1 MKNTLRLAVTSMAT
15 LFGYLLVPAS
25 NLYAQT
31 EKPNIVIFIADD
43 VSYNDLGCM
52 GHPVLKTPAIDK
64 LAQYGIR
71 FSNAYLTT
79 SSCSPSRV
87 SILTGRYPH
96 NTGAAE
102 LHSPIPDGQV
112 AFPKLLK
119 DNGYYT
125 AQAGKWHLG
134 SSGIKPEGVFLDAF
148 DRVGGSHADGGGP
161 GGEGLWVEYLQQRPR
176 NKPFFMW
183 FAAQDA
189 HRGWDSASKPRQYS
203 ERDVIVPDNLAD
215 TKATRND
222 LARYYE
228 EVSRFDHYVGKV
240 VDELK
245 AQGILDNTLIIVM
258 ADNGRPFPRNKTR
271 MYDEGIKT
279 PLIIHWP
286 AGIKLHNE
294 ASSSLLSV
302 IDIAPTI
309 LEIAGISKYASI
321 QGKSFKK
328 LLATPTAK
336 FRNYVFAEHNW
347 HSFRAYERMVRTDQY
362 VYIENGLP
370 EQSNVGATDI
380 MGGAAGMELKK
391 HYLAGKATSLQAAIF
406 VTPQP
411 QYEFYDY
418 SKDKDQ
424 IVNLYGRKE
433 YKAQQQSLA
442 NVLEIWKKQTGDDQ
456 PRDLTPDW
464 YDRWNNKAVKE
475 KDKRGTMPGSHQQAI
490 SIQNPG
496 PF

>member
-1 MKNTLRLAVTSMAT
+1 MK
-15 LFGYLLVPAS
+15 YLLKQAITCMAILPVYLLAAAGK
-25 NLYAQT
+25 LHAQT
-31 EKPNIVIFIADD
+31 KQPNVIIFIADD

-52 GHPVLKTPAIDK
+52 GHPVVKTPAIDQ
-64 LAQYGIR
+64 LAKNGLR
-71 FSNAYLTT
+71 FTNAYLTT

-102 LHSPIPDGQV
+102 LHSAIPAGQI

-119 DNGYYT
+119 DGGYYT

-134 SSGIKPEGVFLDAF
+134 SSGVKPDGVFLNAF
-148 DRVGGSHADGGGP
+148 DRVGGSHAEGGGP
-161 GGEGLWVEYLQQRPR
+161 GGEELWVDYIQQRPKD
-176 NKPFFMW
+176 KPFFMW

-189 HRGWDSASKPRQYS
+189 HRGWDSAHKPIKYS
-203 ERDVIVPDNLAD
+203 ERDVKVPANLVD
-215 TKATRND
+215 TKTTRND
-222 LARYYE
+222 FVRYYE

-245 AQGILDNTLIIVM
+245 TQGVLDNTLIIIM

-279 PLIIHWP
+279 PLVIHWP
-286 AGIKLHNE
+286 AGLKARNE
-294 ASSSLLSV
+294 VSSSLVSV

-309 LEIAGISKYASI
+309 LELAGISGSPTI

-328 LLATPTAK
+328 LLAAPTAK

-347 HSFRAYERMVRTDQY
+347 HSFRAYERMVRTDQF

-380 MGGAAGMELKK
+380 MGGAAGTALKN
-391 HYLAGKATSLQAAIF
+391 HYQAGKATPL
-406 VTPQP
+406 
-411 QYEFYDY
+411 
-418 SKDKDQ
+418 
-424 IVNLYGRKE
+424 
-433 YKAQQQSLA
+433 QSLIFITPSRNMNCTTIQGIKINWSIFMEKRIQVA
-442 NVLEIWKKQTGDDQ
+442 AATTGQHIGNLEKGN
-456 PRDLTPDW
+456 R
-464 YDRWNNKAVKE
+464 R
-475 KDKRGTMPGSHQQAI
+475 
-490 SIQNPG
+490 
-496 PF
+496 

>member
-1 MKNTLRLAVTSMAT
+1 MKHKLKQTAICITLLLAS
-15 LFGYLLVPAS
+15 LLTPTG
-25 NLYAQT
+25 NIYAQT
-31 EKPNIVIFIADD
+31 ARPNIVIFIADD

-64 LAQYGIR
+64 LAKNGIR

-102 LHSPIPDGQV
+102 LHSPIPPGQV

-119 DNGYYT
+119 ESGYYT

-134 SSGIKPEGVFLDAF
+134 SSGIKPDGPFLDAF
-148 DRVGGSHADGGGP
+148 DRVGGSHEDGGGP
-161 GGEGLWVEYLQQRPR
+161 GGEQAWVKYLQQRPKD
-176 NKPFFMW
+176 KPFFMW

-189 HRGWDSASKPRQYS
+189 HRGWDNAPKPIQYS
-203 ERDVIVPDNLAD
+203 AQDVQVPDNLVNTA
-215 TKATRND
+215 ATRAD
-222 LARYYE
+222 MVRYYE

-245 AQGILDNTLIIVM
+245 AQGILENTLIIVM

-271 MYDEGIKT
+271 MYDEGIRT

-286 AGIKLHNE
+286 AGVKARNQV
-294 ASSSLLSV
+294 ASGLVST

-309 LEIAGISKYASI
+309 LEVAGISECASI
-321 QGKSFKK
+321 QGKSFKT
-328 LLATPTAK
+328 LLAEPTAK
-336 FRNYVFAEHNW
+336 FRNYVFAEHNF
-347 HSFRAYERMVRTDQY
+347 HSFRAYERMVRTDKY

-380 MGGAAGMELKK
+380 MGGAAGAELKK
-391 HYLAGKATSLQAAIF
+391 HYLAGKATPLQALIF
-406 VTPQP
+406 NTPQP
-411 QYEFYDY
+411 QFELYDY
-418 SKDKDQ
+418 AADKDQ
-424 IVNLYGRKE
+424 LINLYGRKE
-433 YKAQQQSLA
+433 YKAQQQHLA
-442 NVLEIWKKQTGDDQ
+442 NILETWKKETGDDQ
-456 PRDLTPDW
+456 PDDLTPDW
-464 YDRWNNKAVKE
+464 YDRWTNKALPE
-475 KDKRGTMPGSHQQAI
+475 KGKRGTMPGSLQNAT
-490 SIQNPG
+490 SIQKPG